1 MRALAELVGRV
12 HPRPE
17 EVDAARVMAAWSKVM
32 PERIVRRARPVSLT
46 RGVLF
51 INVTSSGWAQELHH
65 MHDELLQR
73 LRLEVKGARI
83 AALRFRVGPLPDA
96 LVRPRRPRPPPV
108 PPPLEILPESVGRAL
123 AGVADDELRERIAR
137 AAAISLARMK

>member
-1 MRALAELVGRV
+1 
-12 HPRPE
+12 
-17 EVDAARVMAAWSKVM
+17 MAAWTKVM

-73 LRLEVKGARI
+73 LREQVKGARI

-96 LVRPRRPRPPPV
+96 LVRPRRPRPPPP